1 MYTLCRYNINIIFLL
16 FTKILYKGVDVMY
29 SQSGVYIDEATLF
42 EGKKAKLRY
51 NGYLFNNGAKEI
63 YVHLGFGLLWENLNE
78 VKMIKKVEGFEAEV
92 PLVKADSL
100 NFCFRDDLN
109 NWDNNSF
116 QNYSYDV
123 KRMSK
128 VENPTQSKIN
138 NVVKIDSIEIKNTM
152 KKRKTKSM
160 IDKLDLTK
168 NSTSSIEVSR
178 SLVPI
183 INGDFGQYRNLP
195 EHYLRNKKMRIL
207 FYRMFAYVPRLLNGY
222 NKKRARTLLGK

>member
-1 MYTLCRYNINIIFLL
+1 
-16 FTKILYKGVDVMY
+16 MY
-29 SQSGVYIDEATLF
+29 SQNGVYIDEATLF
-42 EGKKAKLRY
+42 EGGKAKLEY
-51 NGYLFNNGAKEI
+51 NGYLLNNGAKEI

-78 VKMIKKVEGFEAEV
+78 IKMIKKAEVFEVEV

-100 NFCFRDDLN
+100 NFCFRDDSN

-116 QNYSYDV
+116 QNYSYDI
-123 KRMSK
+123 KRMPK
-128 VENPTQSKIN
+128 VEKPTQNKIN
-138 NVVKIDSIEIKNTM
+138 NNVVNIDSIEIKNTI

-168 NSTSSIEVSR
+168 NSTSSIEVNH

-195 EHYLRNKKMRIL
+195 ENYLRNKKMRIL
-207 FYRMFAYVPRLLNGY
+207 FYRMFAYVPRLLTGY